1 MKTFSQFAILFPSGV
16 VRQIQNKGG
25 IRDRSAQHQYI
36 SGHCVSAIC
45 VVTGP
50 VLQRID
56 VLEREA
62 THLANAARQMRAAIN
77 SGQSRLLTDGV
88 LNSRNWMLSVV
99 MSHCFI
105 QSALDALGES
115 DSDRH
120 GVWPKTAAPN
130 AFVVSEFLVQ
140 RAGRVGVEDGG
151 RLRG

>member
-1 MKTFSQFAILFPSGV
+1 LLCHFHPASSGRFKTKEESVIDRLNINIYPVIVSPPSASS
-16 VRQIQNKGG
+16 R
-25 IRDRSAQHQYI
+25 
-36 SGHCVSAIC
+36 
-45 VVTGP
+45 GP

-77 SGQSRLLTDGV
+77 SGQSRLLTEGV

-105 QSALDALGES
+105 QSALDAPGGS

-120 GVWPKTAAPN
+120 GVWPKTATPN